1 MVCTKPIRLQT
12 KTILQIYPEGLEVPC
27 GKCTACRIKK
37 RQEWSTRML
46 HELNEHEDS
55 VFVTLT
61 YSGEEYEQGTLCKHD
76 LQKFFKRLRKNISP
90 NKIRYFACGEYGDI
104 TKRPHYHA
112 IIFGLSL
119 KLDDQLIIRDS
130 WNLGH
135 VEFGIAEPASI
146 RYVAQYIDKK
156 LSGLN
161 GYEEYEA
168 QNREPVF
175 RISSLGLGRNFCD
188 KNAEQII
195 QQMCL
200 TVNGTKQSIP
210 RYYLN
215 RLGINTDSLKDEA
228 YKKEC
233 DTVSNYSGLDYSRDE
248 AYRILPPD
256 EVRRIEEGI
265 KNAKLQH
272 ERNLI
277 AKINLKAKKL

>member
-12 KTILQIYPEGLEVPC
+12 KTILQTYPEGLEVPC

-46 HELNEHEDS
+46 HELDDHENS
-55 VFVTLT
+55 IFITLT
-61 YSGEEYEQGTLCKHD
+61 YDEEHNTGSLDIKAFQR
-76 LQKFFKRLRKNISP
+76 FFKRLRKNLGER
-90 NKIRYFACGEYGDI
+90 KIRYFACGEYGDK
-104 TKRPHYHA
+104 TQRPHYHA
-112 IIFGLSL
+112 IIFGMSL
-119 KLDDQLIIRDS
+119 QLDDQQLVRDS
-130 WNLGH
+130 WSQGH

-156 LSGLN
+156 LSGIN
-161 GYEEYEA
+161 GYEEYQA

-228 YKKEC
+228 YKKGYE
-233 DTVSNYSGLDYSRDE
+233 DGSKYTD
-248 AYRILPPD
+248 RIWQ
-256 EVRRIEEGI
+256 RRISILKNYHEGV
-265 KNAKLQH
+265 
-272 ERNLI
+272 
-277 AKINLKAKKL
+277 